1 MKGSSLVLSSTLLSC
16 ANALQ
21 LHKRHNPSVVSVNF
35 EKRTKHVL
43 PSHEKRDSDAIV
55 EMNVDR
61 QGSSHLYWANFTIGN
76 PPQKLSAEI
85 DTGSADLLVLTN
97 KVETCKEQDCQG
109 GIFNPEKSDT
119 FEWGDEQVSNS
130 FGSGQSWKGN
140 YANDTFT
147 LGSITLDSFQFVGV
161 TEYNATNSNIIS
173 VFGVGIDSLE
183 NAHTKYPNLP
193 YALANAG
200 EINTPAFSLW
210 LNNETHGE
218 FLFGGVN
225 KAKYTGPLV
234 TYPVAGD
241 NTFDL
246 RDRALVVLTGFGT
259 TSDGKTSELD
269 FKARPVLLDSGTVQ
283 SRLSLNMTMHLIK
296 TMKVSLDEHLGAVAP
311 CNTSSKETL
320 DFMFGDLTLNIP
332 LANFLAKT
340 PVKSGVDGVEYC
352 KIVYYED
359 STSII
364 LADDFL
370 RGAYV
375 VYDWGNMEISLAQY
389 NSEEAEDDI
398 HEIVRDVPGASFATG
413 VPTIYLKFDQP
424 AETEGTEIPTG
435 LPTVAATPL
444 STVTGSGTGSAAAS
458 STAAGDDE
466 DNGAAGSLPGNL
478 ICIMMLAFIF
488 NIVLLA
494 Q

>member
-1 MKGSSLVLSSTLLSC
+1 MKASSLILPSTLLSC

-43 PSHEKRDSDAIV
+43 HSHEKRDGDAIV
-55 EMNVDR
+55 E
-61 QGSSHLYWANFTIGN
+61 I
-76 PPQKLSAEI
+76 
-85 DTGSADLLVLTN
+85 
-97 KVETCKEQDCQG
+97 
-109 GIFNPEKSDT
+109 
-119 FEWGDEQVSNS
+119 
-130 FGSGQSWKGN
+130 
-140 YANDTFT
+140 
-147 LGSITLDSFQFVGV
+147 
-161 TEYNATNSNIIS
+161 

-193 YALANAG
+193 YALADAG

-225 KAKYTGPLV
+225 KAKYTVPLV

-246 RDRALVVLTGFGT
+246 RDRALVVMTGFGT

-269 FKARPVLLDSGTVQ
+269 FKARPVLLDSGTIQ

-296 TMKVSLDEHLGAVAP
+296 TMKLQG
-311 CNTSSKETL
+311 NTG
-320 DFMFGDLTLNIP
+320 FHVGDLTLNIP

-364 LADDFL
+364 LAGDFL

-389 NSEEAEDDI
+389 NPEEAEDDI
-398 HEIVRDVPGASFATG
+398 HEIVRDVPGASFM
-413 VPTIYLKFDQP
+413 YLKFDQP
-424 AETEGTEIPTG
+424 AETQGTEIPTE
-435 LPTVAATPL
+435 LPTVTATPL
-444 STVTGSGTGSAAAS
+444 STASGSGTGSAASS

-466 DNGAAGSLPGNL
+466 DNGATGSLPANL
-478 ICIMMLAFIF
+478 MYMMLLAFIF
-488 NIVLLA
+488 NIALLA

>member
-43 PSHEKRDSDAIV
+43 PSHEKRDNDAIV
-55 EMNVDR
+55 EMN
-61 QGSSHLYWANFTIGN
+61 
-76 PPQKLSAEI
+76 
-85 DTGSADLLVLTN
+85 
-97 KVETCKEQDCQG
+97 VETCKEQDCQG
-109 GIFNPEKSDT
+109 GIFNPEKSDI

-193 YALANAG
+193 YALADAG

-246 RDRALVVLTGFGT
+246 RDRALVVMTGFGT

-296 TMKVSLDEHLGAVAP
+296 TIKVSLDEYLGAVAP
-311 CNTSSKETL
+311 CNTSSNETL
-320 DFMFGDLTLNIP
+320 DFTSG
-332 LANFLAKT
+332 ANFLAKT

-398 HEIVRDVPGASFATG
+398 YEIVRDVPGASFATG
-413 VPTIYLKFDQP
+413 VPTMYLKFDQP
-424 AETEGTEIPTG
+424 AETEGTEIPTE
-435 LPTVAATPL
+435 LPTITATPL
-444 STVTGSGTGSAAAS
+444 STATDSGTGSAAAS
-458 STAAGDDE
+458 STADEAGDDK
-466 DNGAAGSLPGNL
+466 DNGATGSLPANL
-478 ICIMMLAFIF
+478 MYITLLAFTF
-488 NIVLLA
+488 NVLLLE